1 MKAIITYLFCLLSV
15 FVILSCGK
23 LDYNKAARVSC
34 DADRIGLL
42 LKDVMSKRFLYRDI
56 RAPEDMHEPHKTI
69 LFLENLSSRESFY
82 YWKLQKGISPDSMK
96 VIVVKDKI
104 ADKENTS
111 SVYIGLKETNWDT
124 TDVVLDID
132 TGQNNIALIWST
144 YHYKFDHEKCIWK
157 VMDSVYNEY

>member
-69 LFLENLSSRESFY
+69 LLLENLSSRESFY
-82 YWKLQKGISPDSMK
+82 YWKLPKGISPDSMK